1 MCLYSLGYTI
11 NHNEKENE
19 NEKKK
24 NHIDTTLIDLG
35 MAANI
40 VNIKRVSS

>member
-1 MCLYSLGYTI
+1 M
-11 NHNEKENE
+11 KM
-19 NEKKK
+19 KKK

-40 VNIKRVSS
+40 VNMKSVSF

>member
-1 MCLYSLGYTI
+1 M
-11 NHNEKENE
+11 
-19 NEKKK
+19 KKK
-24 NHIDTTLIDLG
+24 MKMRNHIDTTLIDLG

>member
-1 MCLYSLGYTI
+1 M
-11 NHNEKENE
+11 KMK
-19 NEKKK
+19 KKK

>member
-1 MCLYSLGYTI
+1 MYSLGYTI

-19 NEKKK
+19 NEKKY
-24 NHIDTTLIDLG
+24 HIDTTLIDLG